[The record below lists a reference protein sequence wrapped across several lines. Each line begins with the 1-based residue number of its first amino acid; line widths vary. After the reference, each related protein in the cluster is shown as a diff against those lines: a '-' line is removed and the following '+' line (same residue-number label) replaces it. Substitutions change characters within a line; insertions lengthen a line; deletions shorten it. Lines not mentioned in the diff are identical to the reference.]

1 MGSGVGAFTFYLY
14 TYVISIFAADVFALV
29 IKNEIINFFIIPEEY
44 GVDRFKAYK
53 VWWTL

>member
-14 TYVISIFAADVFALV
+14 TYVISIFAADAFALV

-53 VWWTL
+53 V